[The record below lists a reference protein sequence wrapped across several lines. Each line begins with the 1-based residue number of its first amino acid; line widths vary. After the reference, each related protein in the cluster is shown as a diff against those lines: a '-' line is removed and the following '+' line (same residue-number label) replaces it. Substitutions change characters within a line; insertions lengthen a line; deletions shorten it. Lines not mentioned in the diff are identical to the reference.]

1 MTDMNNGRLDE
12 LEARFNEE
20 LDKDAEE
27 IDVEKVKQL
36 LDRLGEKPLS
46 DVQKHNLAR
55 IYTEL
60 KDKLFNE

>member
-1 MTDMNNGRLDE
+1 MKDMNNGRLDE
-12 LEARFNEE
+12 LEACFNEE

-36 LDRLGEKPLS
+36 LDQLGEKHLS

>member
-12 LEARFNEE
+12 LEVRFNEE

-27 IDVEKVKQL
+27 IDVEKVKRL
-36 LDRLGEKPLS
+36 LDQLGEKPLS
-46 DVQKHNLAR
+46 DVQRHNLAR

>member
-12 LEARFNEE
+12 LEVRFNEE

-27 IDVEKVKQL
+27 IDVEKVKRL
-36 LDRLGEKPLS
+36 LDQLGEKPLS

>member
-1 MTDMNNGRLDE
+1 MNNSRLDE

-36 LDRLGEKPLS
+36 LDQLGEKPLS

>member
-36 LDRLGEKPLS
+36 LDQLGEKSLS